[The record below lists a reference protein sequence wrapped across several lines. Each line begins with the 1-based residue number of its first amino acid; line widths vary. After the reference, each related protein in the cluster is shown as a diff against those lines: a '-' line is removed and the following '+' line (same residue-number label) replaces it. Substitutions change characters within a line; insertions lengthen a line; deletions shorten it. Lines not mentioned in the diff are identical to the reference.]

1 MGKIRCSFSIL
12 LLLFFSHLS
21 FSQVKTSPI
30 PDWVKSEP
38 ETANSAHKPT
48 EGGYTYLLFERQYH
62 VPQKT
67 SFSRYKIQVL
77 TVDGIQENSDISINY
92 DPSYQTLHIH
102 DITIRRDGKAINKLN
117 LSEIKTIQK
126 ESGSNQFIYDG
137 SLSAI
142 IHLSDVQKQD
152 IIEYSYSIKGFNPV
166 NKDFFSADLYHQLYF
181 PVKKFKYRIIT
192 SADKGLQYRN
202 IDHQYSP
209 TIEEGSGMKIYTWEN
224 EALSPKMFDINVPNW
239 LATYPMTSVSNFSGW
254 EEVVSWALPLYQ
266 YDKKDIAPISKRVNN
281 KALTEEKIPELI
293 RMVQDD
299 IRYLGLE
306 SGMSAYRPN
315 APKKVFDQKFGDCK
329 DKSLLLVALLREEG
343 VKAYPLLV
351 NTEWRSE
358 TKALQPSQSAFD
370 HCVVT
375 YEWEGKNYFVDP
387 TISDQGGSFEDSFFP
402 DYGVGLVIKEGVKDL
417 IEIPRGKVP
426 YTKINELITVND
438 FSGKAEYIVRSEMYG
453 RKADETRAYFA
464 NKSKEEITQEY
475 MNYYANLY
483 PGISTTA
490 VVKLMDY
497 NRNGENLLTV
507 EEYYQIPDFW
517 QKADD
522 STYVYGQI
530 YPIVLESLL
539 ELPKSA
545 NRTMDYFVG
554 DEEEFYQTTQVVLP
568 EDWNI
573 TPFEKTIE
581 ASAFTYQ
588 NKIFGAG
595 NTVVVEH
602 SLKRLKNTIPAIE
615 VAELLKK
622 KEEVMK
628 ELSFYVTHTGQQK
641 GSSSNLGQL
650 SILLALI
657 IFGFW
662 IYFGIKLYKNYD
674 PDPWIY
680 AENKS
685 IGGWLVLPTIG
696 LFATP
701 IYLLI
706 TILDMEY
713 FSEQTWLNIE
723 THGKALRFLVV
734 SEMIYNFC
742 FLGFTL
748 VLILLF
754 LKRRTS
760 VPKLMVIFYAI
771 SISVTLLDNLAAYF
785 INIEYEME
793 IREIVRATAAAIIW
807 IPYFIKSERVKSTFC
822 KTFQPRD

>member
-1 MGKIRCSFSIL
+1 MWKIHHPISLF
-12 LLLFFSHLS
+12 LLFFHFS
-21 FSQVKTSPI
+21 FSFAQVKTTPV
-30 PDWVKSEP
+30 PEWVKPHKGIEKASP
-38 ETANSAHKPT
+38 KPT
-48 EGGYTYLLFERQYH
+48 EGGFTYLLFERQYH
-62 VPQKT
+62 IPQKT
-67 SFSRYKIQVL
+67 SFSHYKIQVL

-92 DPSYQTLHIH
+92 DPTYQTLFIH
-102 DITIRRDGKAINKLN
+102 EITIWREGKAINKLN
-117 LSEIKTIQK
+117 LDEVKTIQR
-126 ESGSNQFIYDG
+126 ESGANQYIYDG
-137 SLSAI
+137 SLSAL

-166 NKDFFSADLYHQLYF
+166 NKDFFSTDLYHQLYF
-181 PVKKFKYRIIT
+181 PVQKFHYRIIT
-192 SADKGLQYRN
+192 AADTDLHFKN
-202 IDHQYSP
+202 IEHQYSP
-209 TIEEGSGMKIYTWEN
+209 TIEQAPGQKIYSWEN
-224 EALSPKMFDINVPNW
+224 EALSPKLFDINVPNW
-239 LATYPMTSVSNFSGW
+239 LANYPMTSVSNFSGW

-266 YDKKDIAPISKRVNN
+266 YDAREISPISKSVNK

-315 APKKVFDQKFGDCK
+315 SPKKVYDQKFGDCK

-351 NTEWRSE
+351 NTEWKSE

-417 IEIPRGKVP
+417 IEIPQGKVP

-438 FSGKAEYIVRSEMYG
+438 FSGNAEFIVRSEMYG

-464 NKSKEEITQEY
+464 NKPKEEITQEY
-475 MNYYANLY
+475 LNYYANLY
-483 PGISTTA
+483 PGISSTA

-517 QKADD
+517 QNADD
-522 STYVYGQI
+522 SSYVYGQI

-545 NRTMDYFVG
+545 NRTMPYFVG
-554 DEEEFYQTTQVVLP
+554 DPEEFYQTTQVVLP
-568 EDWNI
+568 ENWNI
-573 TPFEKTIE
+573 TPYQNSID
-581 ASAFTYQ
+581 AGAFTYD
-588 NKIFGAG
+588 NKIFGSG

-628 ELSFYVTHTGQQK
+628 ELSFYVTHTGQKK
-641 GSSSNLGQL
+641 GSSNLGQL

-657 IFGFW
+657 VIGFG

-674 PDPWIY
+674 PVPWEF
-680 AENKS
+680 AENKA
-685 IGGWLVLPTIG
+685 IGGWLVFPTIG
-696 LFATP
+696 LLATP
-701 IYLLI
+701 VYLLI
-706 TILDMEY
+706 TIFEIEY
-713 FSEQTWLNIE
+713 FSEQTWVNVN
-723 THGKALRFLVV
+723 THGMGLRLLFVT
-734 SEMIYNFC
+734 EMVYNFC
-742 FLGFTL
+742 FLAFTL
-748 VLILLF
+748 ILIALF
-754 LKRRTS
+754 LRRRTS
-760 VPKLMVIFYAI
+760 VPKLMVVFYSI
-771 SISVTLLDNLAAYF
+771 SISVVILDNFAAYF
-785 INIEYEME
+785 LNPDYEVE
-793 IREIVRATAAAIIW
+793 TREIIRATAAAAIW

-822 KTFQPRD
+822 KTFRPRD